1 MSVRTILSWYL
12 SFKMFEK
19 ISYSLI
25 IKNLIKTGHFCDL
38 FYIGAKIFIVAHHG
52 FHHSVWQCLKYL
64 GYEAYVYAHSP
75 GRGPQLDPK
84 KTRKPYFSRLY
95 QKVDFVRLFSR
106 WRVLTLS
113 RLFMWKISVF
123 SCNTLFVISIGL
135 YAIVEKKNFGR
146 FLDAV
151 DIRCIWDD
159 YLDCERRKHGW
170 RSLNVESVY
179 HVYHVSSLSILL
191 VFFLEVNFLVRVDE
205 IKE

>member
-25 IKNLIKTGHFCDL
+25 IKNLIKTAYFCDF
-38 FYIGAKIFIVAHHG
+38 FYIGAKIFIIAHHG

-64 GYEAYVYAHSP
+64 GYEAYVYTHSP

-106 WRVLTLS
+106 LDIPPTESEAINRFQNPGWKYAWFRFS
-113 RLFMWKISVF
+113 RKCRDPAFQLPKTCCCQRGYATHHRGAVPS
-123 SCNTLFVISIGL
+123 GL
-135 YAIVEKKNFGR
+135 YHWIPG
-146 FLDAV
+146 
-151 DIRCIWDD
+151 
-159 YLDCERRKHGW
+159 
-170 RSLNVESVY
+170 
-179 HVYHVSSLSILL
+179 SI
-191 VFFLEVNFLVRVDE
+191 
-205 IKE
+205 